1 MYTVGHSVRP
11 PALPPPSKLVKA
23 PHTTKLPGP
32 MAHLLDPDWSLCAIE
47 LSSLLLK
54 PENRAPYK

>member
-1 MYTVGHSVRP
+1 MVYVP

-32 MAHLLDPDWSLCAIE
+32 MARLLDPDWSLCATE

-54 PENRAPYK
+54 PENWAPYK